1 MSSCSPAAT
10 LHGYRILNIS
20 NECKELKLKKKKE
33 NITATYKGA
42 QEKCFFV
49 YVFFSGFV
57 SFLTPVSV
65 PGTHV
70 TLVAHSRPVG
80 HCLEAASILAK
91 EGVECEVCGVSVAFL
106 SPCTR
111 KKAEGH
117 PVQAL

>member
-1 MSSCSPAAT
+1 MLFCA
-10 LHGYRILNIS
+10 
-20 NECKELKLKKKKE
+20 
-33 NITATYKGA
+33 
-42 QEKCFFV
+42 CF
-49 YVFFSGFV
+49 FFSGFV

>member
-1 MSSCSPAAT
+1 M
-10 LHGYRILNIS
+10 LFYVYFFFWI
-20 NECKELKLKKKKE
+20 
-33 NITATYKGA
+33 
-42 QEKCFFV
+42 CFF
-49 YVFFSGFV
+49 
-57 SFLTPVSV
+57 LTLVSV

-111 KKAEGH
+111 KKAAGH
-117 PVQAL
+117 LV

>member
-1 MSSCSPAAT
+1 MPFY
-10 LHGYRILNIS
+10 LYFFFWI
-20 NECKELKLKKKKE
+20 
-33 NITATYKGA
+33 
-42 QEKCFFV
+42 CFF
-49 YVFFSGFV
+49 
-57 SFLTPVSV
+57 LTLVSV

-106 SPCTR
+106 SLLSG

-117 PVQAL
+117 IVQALQNISLKTTSFYKCLNYQCTCISCFCV

>member
-49 YVFFSGFV
+49 HVFFSGFV